1 MGGLRKVCLVKGL
14 GSEGGSSLGRV
25 LQCTAFWT
33 ASKWYKNVVLI
44 LIRESILKSS
54 CNISK

>member
-1 MGGLRKVCLVKGL
+1 MRGLRKVCLKGL

-33 ASKWYKNVVLI
+33 ASKWYKSVVLMEVLKI
-44 LIRESILKSS
+44 ESILISRI
-54 CNISK
+54 ISK